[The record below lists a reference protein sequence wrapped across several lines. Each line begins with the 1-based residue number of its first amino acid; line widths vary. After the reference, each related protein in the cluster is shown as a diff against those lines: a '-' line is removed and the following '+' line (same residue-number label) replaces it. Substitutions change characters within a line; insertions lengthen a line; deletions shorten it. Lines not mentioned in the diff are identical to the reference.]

1 MKGKDEG
8 ALQDS
13 YNELNGVDANQGDI
27 EQGVVSGE
35 VELTF
40 RDNEIPG
47 NTPNGSDDGSS
58 DWGTLSSEGEANRP
72 STLLTTARVISVP
85 TLLYCFV
92 VGLKLV
98 GNGAKVAGG
107 RDSAGLFDVV
117 HDPAGAIAIGELITV
132 ALQSSS
138 TATSL
143 IVSLVGANELN
154 PFLAMYMVFGAN
166 IGTTMTNNLVALFW
180 YKKALDEDDQFAK
193 GFATSS
199 MHDFFNMWS
208 LMIAVI
214 LQTSSNFY
222 WTVSRKMTEGISDSG
237 GGEEYEFFD
246 LIVDDLMKQLI
257 SPNKDFIKAI
267 AKDPRYASCTN
278 LSALG
283 GGVFADMGL
292 DESAAGALSI
302 ILGLFTISVCL
313 YALTKVLRQLIQG
326 QVLDI
331 FQRSLN
337 INPYLNIVLGCGL
350 TILMQSSSVV
360 TSVLTALNLDG
371 YITRDQMFP
380 LQIGS
385 NWGTTVTGILAA
397 MSALSKRRNA
407 MTVAL
412 SHLLFNL
419 IGTVIYPVEKVR
431 DNLVIKPVDYLE
443 KKIQERP
450 WGAFVYLGLLY
461 GAFPG
466 VLLAGSMIAESVK
479 PSGSDQSLF
488 NNATASN
495 STEAFECTLDRRLFE
510 LN

>member
-13 YNELNGVDANQGDI
+13 YNELNGVGANQGDI

-180 YKKALDEDDQFAK
+180 YKKALNEDDQFAK

-222 WTVSRKMTEGISDSG
+222 WTLSRKMTEGISDSG
-237 GGEEYEFFD
+237 SGEEYEFFD

-283 GGVFADMGL
+283 GGIFADMGL

-443 KKIQERP
+443 KKIQDRP